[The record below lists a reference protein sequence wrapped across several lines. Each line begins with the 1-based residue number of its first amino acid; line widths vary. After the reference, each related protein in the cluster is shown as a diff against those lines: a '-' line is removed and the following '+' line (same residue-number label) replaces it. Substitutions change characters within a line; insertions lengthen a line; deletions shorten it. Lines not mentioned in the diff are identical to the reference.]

1 MRRVLPFL
9 LLAAL
14 CALAGC
20 ENSSYQAPAYS
31 LGKCYWQPYL
41 PNC

>member
-1 MRRVLPFL
+1 MRRVLPFV
-9 LLAAL
+9 LLAL
-14 CALAGC
+14 FALAGC

-31 LGKCYWQPYL
+31 LGKCFWQPYL